1 MLVALIVFIVTGFL
15 FVTAALLASRFLS
28 SSNPTP
34 EKLESYECGPEPF
47 SEAWSQVNLHYY
59 IFAILF
65 VLFDV
70 EAAFL
75 FPIALVLDELRWF
88 AFAEVIVFV
97 ALLFVG
103 WLYAKGVGGLEWEK

>member
-1 MLVALIVFIVTGFL
+1 MLVALMVFIVTGFT
-15 FVTAALLASRFLS
+15 FVAVAMGASRLVRQ
-28 SSNPTP
+28 NVPTE
-34 EKLESYECGPEPF
+34 EKLRSYECGAEPF

-75 FPIALVLDELRWF
+75 FPIALVLDEFMWY

-97 ALLFVG
+97 ALLFFG